1 MLLLFTCIKGNFETH
16 LLIMKTSP
24 TDKMLAYNLA
34 HKSIFNEDN
43 LICEQ
48 RVVLMI
54 HHFSYMLKAK
64 NKVELKD
71 LKNKILQDYK
81 ENPGKAYFFIH
92 VLKLVDERLA
102 KLGAE

>member
-1 MLLLFTCIKGNFETH
+1 
-16 LLIMKTSP
+16 MKVTL

-34 HKSIFNEDN
+34 HKSLFNEDN

-64 NKVELKD
+64 NKGELKE

-92 VLKLVDERLA
+92 VLKLVDEHLA
-102 KLGAE
+102 KHSSE